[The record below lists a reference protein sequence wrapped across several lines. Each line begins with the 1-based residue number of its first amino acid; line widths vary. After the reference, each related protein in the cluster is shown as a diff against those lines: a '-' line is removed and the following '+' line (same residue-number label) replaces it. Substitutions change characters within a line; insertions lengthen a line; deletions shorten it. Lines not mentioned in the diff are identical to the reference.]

1 MYFCT
6 KIKIMKK
13 LPIGVQTFRKMREKN
28 YVYVDKTELVYALAE
43 DDSSSFLSR
52 PRRFGKSLLVETFK
66 ELFLGS
72 ETLFQGLWIHDKW
85 DWSKTYPVI
94 HLSFDAMNYQGLG
107 LDGAITLELKKL
119 AKKYDIQFSNDAYKT
134 QFEEILAQLYEKHGK
149 IVLLIDEYDKPIID
163 YLETSDLPQAKAN
176 QKIMKT
182 FYSVLKKSEPYLRFF
197 FITGVSK
204 FSKVSVFSDL
214 NYLDDL
220 TLDKNYAN
228 IVGYTQEELEFYFEE
243 RIQSTRKS
251 LQLTREDLLERMRIW
266 YDGFSWDGKTML
278 YNPFGTLN
286 FFKKETFQN
295 FWFSSGMPNFLY
307 TIMKERLIFDVENTE
322 INGQTLE
329 KYDIDNLD
337 LVPLLFQTGYL
348 TVKSFDR
355 LTEDLVLDY
364 PNKEV
369 RESMYR
375 FMIEGLAK
383 NESRGDATKTNK
395 YLLKAFQDADLD
407 RAKEVINALLS
418 DLPSEAYDKKSEGL
432 FHGLIH
438 FIFQLLGM
446 YIKSEVHSSK
456 GRADS
461 IVETATHVFIFEFKF
476 NRSAAEAMKQIKNK
490 KYADKYRASG
500 KIIYGIG
507 VNFVSKDKEING
519 WETEVL

>member
-1 MYFCT
+1 
-6 KIKIMKK
+6 MKD
-13 LPIGVQTFRKMREKN
+13 LPIGIQTFRNMREGD
-28 YVYVDKTELVYALAE
+28 YVYVDKTELIYTLARK
-43 DDSSSFLSR
+43 DTYSFLSR
-52 PRRFGKSLLVETFK
+52 PRRFGKSLLLDTFK

-72 ETLFQGLWIHDKW
+72 ENLFKGLWIHDKW

-94 HLSFDAMNYQGLG
+94 HLSFDAMSYQGLG
-107 LDGAITLELKKL
+107 LDGAITRELKIY
-119 AKKYDIQFSNDAYKT
+119 AKKYNIELPTDDYKS
-134 QFEEILAQLYEKHGK
+134 QFEDLLIQLHAKHGK
-149 IVLLIDEYDKPIID
+149 VVLLIDEYDKPIID
-163 YLETSDLPQAKAN
+163 YLESNELNQAKAN

-204 FSKVSVFSDL
+204 FSRVSVFSDL

-220 TLDKNYAN
+220 TLDKSSVA

-243 RIQSTRKS
+243 RIHACMES
-251 LQLTREDLLERMRIW
+251 LELTREDLLERMRIW
-266 YDGFSWDGKTML
+266 YDGFSWDGKTKL

-295 FWFSSGMPNFLY
+295 FWFSSGMPYFLY
-307 TIMKERLIFDVENTE
+307 KIMKERLIFDVENTE
-322 INGQTLE
+322 INGISLE

-337 LVPLLFQTGYL
+337 LIPLLFQTGYL

-355 LTEDLVLDY
+355 LTEDMVLDY

-369 RESMYR
+369 RESMYS
-375 FMIEGLAK
+375 FMIEGLAN
-383 NESRGDATKTNK
+383 NESRGGARITNRD
-395 YLLKAFQDADLD
+395 LLKAFQATDLD
-407 RAKEVINALLS
+407 RVKEILNALLS
-418 DLPSEAYDKKSEGL
+418 DLPSEAFDKKSEGL
-432 FHGLIH
+432 YHGLIH

-446 YIKSEVHSSK
+446 YIKTEVHSSK

-476 NRSAAEAMKQIKNK
+476 NRSTAEAMKQIKNK
-490 KYADKYRASG
+490 KYADKYRANG

-507 VNFVSKDKEING
+507 VNFVSKDKEIKG
-519 WETEVL
+519 WKTEVL